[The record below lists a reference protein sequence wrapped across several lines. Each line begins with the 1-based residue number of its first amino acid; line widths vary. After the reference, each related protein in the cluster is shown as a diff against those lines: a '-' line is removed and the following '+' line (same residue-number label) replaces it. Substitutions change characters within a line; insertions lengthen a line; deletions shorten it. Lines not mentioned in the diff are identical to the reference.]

1 MIERL
6 VHNAMLNY
14 LSRAF
19 QANKTDEICEKAVG
33 LYDKD
38 TIIKAKDTVWHYSN
52 TSSRNVAR
60 QNIAD
65 NVLDMLKLIQL
76 CETNWIKLPKFVIF
90 DTTEVPTTP
99 GELSA
104 IVPQKVTEISNNL
117 KDFIESEKKA
127 RAAEKLATSMNQLVT
142 PPAKPSYAVLLK
154 KPPLDL
160 KKPDCRKA
168 YLEHVC
174 GEASGNII
182 ELRPSR
188 DAWKEVTKDKSGAE
202 SIMSR
207 ITGNNPEVEPKLQ
220 CPSFSVLSVMFLKIC
235 IKIAYSDLIANC
247 LKATQI
253 RNTRSFKFLF
263 ESKDDLESFI
273 RFPPIIGYERLLIS
287 IFQRL
292 PPQCFSCQSYGHFTS
307 AWPGTQKCSGCG
319 EAGHSTT
326 KDNPC
331 TKALKCALCNS
342 SDHPCYTFKCPV
354 TQSLLKNSNA

>member
-6 VHNAMLNY
+6 VHNALLNY
-14 LSRAF
+14 LSRAL

-38 TIIKAKDTVWHYSN
+38 TIIKAKDTLWHYSN

-60 QNIAD
+60 QKIAD

-76 CETNWIKLPKFVIF
+76 CETNRIKLPKFVIF
-90 DTTEVPTTP
+90 DPTEVPTTP
-99 GELSA
+99 GELGA

-142 PPAKPSYAVLLK
+142 PPAKPCYAVLLK
-154 KPPLDL
+154 KSPLDL

-220 CPSFSVLSVMFLKIC
+220 CPSLFGIIRYVPE
-235 IKIAYSDLIANC
+235 DL
-247 LKATQI
+247 
-253 RNTRSFKFLF
+253 
-263 ESKDDLESFI
+263 
-273 RFPPIIGYERLLIS
+273 
-287 IFQRL
+287 
-292 PPQCFSCQSYGHFTS
+292 H
-307 AWPGTQKCSGCG
+307 
-319 EAGHSTT
+319 
-326 KDNPC
+326 
-331 TKALKCALCNS
+331 
-342 SDHPCYTFKCPV
+342 
-354 TQSLLKNSNA
+354 